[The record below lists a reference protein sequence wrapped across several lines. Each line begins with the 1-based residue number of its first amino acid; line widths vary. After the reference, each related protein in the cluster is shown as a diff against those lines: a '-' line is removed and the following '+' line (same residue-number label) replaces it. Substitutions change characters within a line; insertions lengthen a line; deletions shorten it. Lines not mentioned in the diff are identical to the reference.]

1 MHVRYWLCLALLNS
15 ISYVGQVSAI
25 LDEKPPWTGQVR
37 ATPWAPLVVAP
48 VSSSGVKRPWAER
61 RWCRLVHVG
70 RAGRAVRSA
79 WWW

>member
-37 ATPWAPLVVAP
+37 ATPWAP
-48 VSSSGVKRPWAER
+48 
-61 RWCRLVHVG
+61 
-70 RAGRAVRSA
+70 
-79 WWW
+79 